1 MTVYK
6 QVELKDGQPLQF
18 LGVYSLRWLSEW
30 GEPTVGFLEV
40 DYRLNDALDDL
51 ASVQL
56 IDNTGS
62 EADDVRK
69 EIENILRKL
78 TGDIQVETED
88 AAQ

>member
-1 MTVYK
+1 MEDGTTVYK

-40 DYRLNDALDDL
+40 DYRLDDALNDL

-56 IDNTGS
+56 CGEAS
-62 EADDVRK
+62 EVRT
-69 EIENILRKL
+69 EIEDILRKL
-78 TGDIQVETED
+78 TSETQ
-88 AAQ
+88 AQLTD